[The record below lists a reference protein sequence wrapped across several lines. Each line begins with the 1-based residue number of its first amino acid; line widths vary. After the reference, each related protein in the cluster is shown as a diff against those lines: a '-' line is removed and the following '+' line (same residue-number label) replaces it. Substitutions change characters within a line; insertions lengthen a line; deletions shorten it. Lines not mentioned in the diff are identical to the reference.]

1 VLLWSTAQLKV
12 RKFKGGGHFFTDLPA
27 RQIGEY
33 VPLIGSNILRQ
44 FIVFSRGNLVY
55 KRGGNRGT
63 AGVLHDYVTGIFL
76 EHLGGT
82 FF

>member
-1 VLLWSTAQLKV
+1 MFWSTTQLKV
-12 RKFKGGGHFFTDLPA
+12 RKFKGVGHFFTDLHT
-27 RQIGEY
+27 RQIGGY

-44 FIVFSRGNLVY
+44 FIVFSRGNLAY

-76 EHLGGT
+76 EHMAGT
-82 FF
+82 IF